1 MTIHENPGCMAAE
14 IANHQAT
21 HMKTNLLSLLFIPI
35 SLFHASIAAAQEPVK
50 VPQLHATP
58 EENAERIAWFRD
70 AKFGLFIHWGPA
82 ALSGEEIS
90 WGMMDRIESGDHHKK
105 VPRNEYMNL
114 YKRFN
119 PVKFD
124 ADALLD
130 LASAAGMK
138 YIVFVTKHHDGFSM
152 WPTKQKHFPEGA
164 DFPVHYSI
172 ADTPYKKDPVRMVQ
186 QAAKKHGMK
195 LGWYYSTRDWT
206 HPDYLKGDNK
216 IYNQYYEAQV
226 EELMREY
233 GPVDLMWF
241 DHVFGDWSQYTIPH
255 LFEKMY
261 SINPDLLVNDRA
273 ARLVANIPAEFRPL
287 DRGDFDTP
295 ENRMG
300 NFQPHRAW
308 ESCMILSPHPDHG
321 GWSYRPTAK
330 TRSLTET
337 IRLLSSAV
345 CGDGNMLLN
354 LAPLP
359 DGSLRP
365 EEKVVM
371 EGLVPW
377 MKANGEAIHATRGG
391 PWVNGAWGG
400 STHRGSEVFV
410 HVFEPGDTPLVLRG
424 LPQKVL
430 SAKTLSGVDV
440 AFNQTP
446 AELSLTIPASARDPH
461 ATIVRLTLD
470 KPASGVIA
478 GPAVLNRTIADASG
492 TIRLLPAAARCEGG
506 VRAESRL
513 EIPNLGYWTN
523 PDATVTWDIGISS
536 PGKYAIKIDL
546 SAAVPDMKII
556 TTIAGKDFTT
566 TVPDTGSHD
575 TYQTIDIGK
584 IQFPNAE
591 QVTLRIR
598 AADKT
603 AWKPVNVRSVTLV
616 PSNS

>member
-1 MTIHENPGCMAAE
+1 
-14 IANHQAT
+14 
-21 HMKTNLLSLLFIPI
+21 MKSIRLSTFLFTLGLCSI
-35 SLFHASIAAAQEPVK
+35 SSAVDEKAVK

-58 EENAERIAWFRD
+58 AENADRMAWFRD
-70 AKFGLFIHWGPA
+70 AKLGLFIHWGPA

-90 WGMMDRIESGDHHKK
+90 WGMMDRIEGGDHHKK

-119 PVKFD
+119 PVEFD

-152 WPTKQKHFPEGA
+152 WPTRQKRFPEGA

-172 ADTPYKKDPVRMVQ
+172 ADTPYKKDPLRMVQ
-186 QAAKKHGMK
+186 RAAKDHGMK

-206 HPDYLKGDNK
+206 HPEYLKGDNR
-216 IYNQYYEAQV
+216 IYNDYYEAQV

-233 GPVDLMWF
+233 GPVDMMWF
-241 DHVFGDWSQYTIPH
+241 DHVFGNWNQYTIPR

-261 SINPDLLVNDRA
+261 SINPALLVNDRA
-273 ARLVANIPAEFRPL
+273 ARLVSNIPAEYVPL

-300 NFQPHRAW
+300 NFQNHRAW

-321 GWSYRPTAK
+321 GWSYRPDGK

-337 IRLLSSAV
+337 IRLLSSAA

-354 LAPLP
+354 LAPMP

-365 EEKVVM
+365 EEKAVM
-371 EGLVPW
+371 QGLAPW
-377 MKANGEAIHATRGG
+377 MKANGESIHGTRGG
-391 PWVNGAWGG
+391 PWTNGAWGG
-400 STHRGSEVFV
+400 STHRGREVFV
-410 HVFEPGDTPLVLRG
+410 HVFEPADAPLVLRG
-424 LPQKVL
+424 IPQKVL
-430 SAKTLSGVDV
+430 SARTLGGTDVVFHQASGE
-440 AFNQTP
+440 F
-446 AELSLTIPASARDPH
+446 SLTIPSSARDPH
-461 ATIVRLTLD
+461 ATVIRLALEE
-470 KPASGVIA
+470 PVNGVIP
-478 GPAVLNRTIADASG
+478 GPALLNRTIADASG
-492 TIRLLPAAARCEGG
+492 TIKLLPAAARCEGG
-506 VRAESRL
+506 LRAESRL
-513 EIPNLGYWTN
+513 DIPNLGYWTN
-523 PDATVTWDIGISS
+523 PDASATWDIGISS
-536 PGKYAIKIDL
+536 PGKYAISMEVA
-546 SAAVPDMKII
+546 SAAPGMKIQ
-556 TTIAGKDFTT
+556 TTIAGMDFIV

-575 TYQTIDIGK
+575 VYQVIDIGS
-584 IQFPNAE
+584 IHFPNAE

-598 AADKT
+598 AAEK
-603 AWKPVNVRSVTLV
+603 AGWKPVNVRSVKLL